1 MPVTVGLEPRL
12 VPPGDRPQLPP
23 ENMSG
28 HTKKLHFI
36 LERLQRHLAT
46 VQRPIT
52 VLDFGCGNGRAVSQY
67 LKLDGVRYYGVDFH
81 EPSLS
86 HAREHGGPHRVPE
99 DVTFD
104 VLVYSDVLE
113 HLDSPLDLVRRHAAQ
128 LADDGILIGCVPN
141 GYGPF
146 ENEKRL
152 DRWLKLGVM
161 LDLPARIHRN
171 LGRRPP
177 KPPVGKILPYN
188 SESGHLQFF
197 TRRSL
202 RELIEESGFR
212 VDEFRNGAFVGA
224 PLSEQYL
231 FRGERIARWNARAAD
246 RLPYWAVSTWLFTAT
261 KVSSVDRF
269 EADPVMRVFS
279 TNGSDRAREPRA
291 LGPAG
296 QLQGF

>member
-1 MPVTVGLEPRL
+1 
-12 VPPGDRPQLPP
+12 
-23 ENMSG
+23 MSG

-36 LERLQRHLAT
+36 LGQLQSHLAT
-46 VQRPIT
+46 IERPIT

-67 LKLDGVRYYGVDFH
+67 LMLDGVRYYGVDFH

-86 HAREHGGPHRVPE
+86 HAREHFGGPEATFLDRVPE
-99 DVTFD
+99 DVMFD

-113 HLDSPLDLVRRHAAQ
+113 HLDNPRDLVRRHATL

-152 DRWLKLGVM
+152 DRWLKLGAI
-161 LDLPARIHRN
+161 LDLPARIRRN

-177 KPPVGKILPYN
+177 EHADGEALPYN
-188 SESGHLQFF
+188 SESDHLQFF
-197 TRRSL
+197 TRSAL
-202 RELIEESGFR
+202 RELLEESGFS
-212 VDEFRNGAFVGA
+212 VNEFRNGAFVGA

-246 RLPYWAVSTWLFTAT
+246 RLPYWAVSTWLFAAM
-261 KVSSVDRF
+261 KVPSVDRF
-269 EADPVMRVFS
+269 EADPVMRVVS
-279 TNGSDRAREPRA
+279 TGGSERQAK
-291 LGPAG
+291 PA
-296 QLQGF
+296 QST